1 MPRVFRSTPVLVPRL
16 AFLLALGAPLPAV
29 GAQEVSGPPGPRL
42 LLDRAEEIRLARSAA
57 PAGISGTARVWYFDR
72 GRYVVA
78 DSGSSGVECHVS
90 RSWPLALEPHCFDAE
105 GARTI
110 MRLHRR
116 GVELAHAGI
125 SKDSAA
131 RELAAGIASGQY
143 PLPARPAMSWM
154 MSAAQVLYSDTGQ
167 RAGAWQ
173 PHIMIYIPYLTAQM
187 AGTGSNQDPSA
198 GMVVDAGKPT
208 ANLTVVVPRA
218 VKPSDS
224 AAPAPDRGTHH

>member
-1 MPRVFRSTPVLVPRL
+1 MPTPLQNSRVRLPRWTVVLAICL
-16 AFLLALGAPLPAV
+16 PLPVAA
-29 GAQEVSGPPGPRL
+29 AQEVSGPPGPRL

-57 PAGISGTARVWYFDR
+57 PAAVSGTARVWYFER

-78 DSGSSGVECHVS
+78 DSGSSDVECYVS

-110 MRLHRR
+110 MRMHRR
-116 GVELAHAGI
+116 GVELANAGI

-154 MSAAQVLYSDTGQ
+154 MSSAQVLYSDTGQ
-167 RAGAWQ
+167 RAGAWL

-187 AGTGSNQDPSA
+187 AGTGTNQDPYA
-198 GMVVDAGKPT
+198 GMVVNAGKPT
-208 ANLTVVVPRA
+208 ANLTLVVPRA
-218 VKPSDS
+218 VKPTAV
-224 AAPAPDRGTHH
+224 AAPAPGRGHHH